1 MLRPS
6 WWDALRGV
14 WISDDPPV
22 RRRPPAVGRNL
33 ENRLAE
39 CRDRLLRTLGGPLE
53 RLAHSHP
60 LAVLRTIRRHPV
72 LISAPLAALAIGAGI
87 GAQAL
92 LRPPPSPAEAQLLDS
107 LIANPQASSPASAP
121 AAVDAAAQA
130 QDAATAA
137 AAGTAPDGAAA
148 DHLQAQRA
156 SRTTNAAGALVE
168 PAAGPTLGLE
178 IRVALLKLPGNPGF
192 GASGPWRLIDREG
205 RLLQHGTAG
214 EAPDPAA
221 LLGSRSEVWLETSP
235 GQHLL
240 SAGRAYEGRF
250 RILRGADG
258 VQVINHL
265 PLELYVSSVVGG
277 EMPPGWNREA
287 LRAQA
292 VAARSYALAH
302 MARPADGQ
310 WHLGDTTRWQNYEGL
325 STVTASTRDATE
337 STSGLILSYQ
347 GGIVE
352 SLYAATQQIVEEAHG
367 HLGASMSQT
376 GAQELAQQGLR
387 YNEILGRYYQGASL
401 ARLQA
406 GAS

>member
-1 MLRPS
+1 MVH
-6 WWDALRGV
+6 A
-14 WISDDPPV
+14 
-22 RRRPPAVGRNL
+22 
-33 ENRLAE
+33 
-39 CRDRLLRTLGGPLE
+39 
-53 RLAHSHP
+53 
-60 LAVLRTIRRHPV
+60 IRRHPI
-72 LISAPLAALAIGAGI
+72 LISAPLAALAVGAGI

-92 LRPPPSPAEAQLLDS
+92 LRPGTPSADRDLLDALIATPRPVPGAPGSPATLPQGHS
-107 LIANPQASSPASAP
+107 QASAQTTSPASLAAP
-121 AAVDAAAQA
+121 ALGAPEAGPSAVRAQRS
-130 QDAATAA
+130 AA
-137 AAGTAPDGAAA
+137 AAGP
-148 DHLQAQRA
+148 
-156 SRTTNAAGALVE
+156 NGALAE
-168 PAAGPTLGLE
+168 PDSGPAVGLE
-178 IRVALLKLPGNPGF
+178 IRVGLLKLPANPGF
-192 GASGPWRLIDREG
+192 AATGSWRLFDRAG
-205 RLLQHGTAG
+205 RLLQRGSAA
-214 EAPDPAA
+214 ERPDPTAF
-221 LLGSRSEVWLETSP
+221 LGNEAEVWLEPAP
-235 GQHLL
+235 GSNLL

-250 RILRGADG
+250 RILRGRDG
-258 VQVINHL
+258 LQVINHL
-265 PLELYVSSVVGG
+265 PLESYVSSVVGG
-277 EMPPGWNREA
+277 EMPSGWNREA

-325 STVTASTRDATE
+325 SSVTATTRDATA

-376 GAQELAQQGLR
+376 GAQELAQRGLR